1 MRKKKCDIVFVT
13 RTLSQQM
20 SGIMEEKTP
29 TAHHTENGELKFT
42 KIYNQLTT
50 LMNGD
55 CDCRFLVDEK
65 ENHSLSITMIL
76 K

>member
-1 MRKKKCDIVFVT
+1 MRHKNLVT
-13 RTLSQQM
+13 RDVRNNGREDSK
-20 SGIMEEKTP
+20 IP
-29 TAHHTENGELKFT
+29 TAHYTENGELKFT
-42 KIYNQLTT
+42 TIYNQLTT